1 MAMEREMPDSQAL
14 ASHARRV
21 WMFEYLDGERVV
33 GVVISADD
41 VDSPVFVAVADEVG
55 CIHLA
60 VRADA
65 LRPCSDPAWASMRD
79 GGGWVPVSSA

>member
-21 WMFEYLDGERVV
+21 WMFEYL
-33 GVVISADD
+33 D